1 MIYLGATTQEWLR
14 SVSGASAAGRGPSP
28 GSRILWIV
36 ILMVLFSWPT
46 SGNISWPFMAI
57 TVLLLVVYYFG
68 WARSRFQGPKVMG
81 AEGELTEIER
91 EFQQAAKGLGS
102 P

>member
-1 MIYLGATTQEWLR
+1 MAQGTRLEPRPLVQAGGLSWPC
-14 SVSGASAAGRGPSP
+14 SGSS
-28 GSRILWIV
+28 IL
-36 ILMVLFSWPT
+36 LVLFSFPT
-46 SGNISWPFMAI
+46 SGNISWPFMAV

-68 WARSRFQGPKVMG
+68 WARSRFQGPKVQG

-91 EFQQAAKGLGS
+91 EFQDAAKGLGT

>member
-1 MIYLGATTQEWLR
+1 
-14 SVSGASAAGRGPSP
+14 
-28 GSRILWIV
+28 
-36 ILMVLFSWPT
+36 
-46 SGNISWPFMAI
+46 MAV

-68 WARSRFQGPKVMG
+68 WARANFQGPKVMG

-91 EFQQAAKGLGS
+91 EFQEAAKGLGT